1 MSDCLEVVTVI
12 TDLQFVLLLNKFFFK
27 QILLSDN
34 LVQFSLLDQLF
45 LK

>member
-34 LVQFSLLDQLF
+34 LVQFSLFDQLF